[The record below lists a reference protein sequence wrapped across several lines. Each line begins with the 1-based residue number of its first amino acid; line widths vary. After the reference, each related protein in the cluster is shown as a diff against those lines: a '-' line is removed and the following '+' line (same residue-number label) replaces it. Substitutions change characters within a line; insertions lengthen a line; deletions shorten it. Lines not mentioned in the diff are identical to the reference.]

1 MPKTGHYYLPMTPE
15 SLIACLIAASVRYF
29 PFNSSPPR
37 SERLCKPLGQRRAES
52 RRIWPQMALVPWVVV
67 YKERLPSP
75 FGLTP
80 VVPYL
85 FATASYGRFCLGVIE
100 RKKQARIVFD
110 TGLDLPVSDSNLEPG
125 G

>member
-1 MPKTGHYYLPMTPE
+1 
-15 SLIACLIAASVRYF
+15 
-29 PFNSSPPR
+29 
-37 SERLCKPLGQRRAES
+37 
-52 RRIWPQMALVPWVVV
+52 MALPPAVAV

-75 FGLTP
+75 LALAAH
-80 VVPYL
+80 VPYL